1 MNLENKEIDIE
12 FMSSNMVTGESVVTV
27 SISKEVAPEILQ
39 KIGTYK
45 LSFAASTFTSMD
57 DPQLLIALQERLSV
71 IPEPV

>member
-1 MNLENKEIDIE
+1 MDLSNKEIDIE

-27 SISKEVAPEILQ
+27 SVSAELVAGIFQ

-45 LSFAASTFTSMD
+45 INFVGESFSSTT
-57 DPQLLIALQERLSV
+57 DPKLLIALQEKLAG

>member
-1 MNLENKEIDIE
+1 MNLEDKEIDVE

-27 SISKEVAPEILQ
+27 SVSKEVIPEVFQ

-45 LSFAASTFTSMD
+45 LSFVAGSFTSTD
-57 DPQLLIALQERLSV
+57 DPQLLIALQEKLAG